1 MSFGGFDP
9 DILKDFLTESGEL
22 LEQLEGDLVSLES
35 TPSDPDLL
43 NQVFRALHTI
53 KGSASFLQLTNL
65 VKVAHAAESALNAA
79 RGGQVVVDRPMMDR
93 LLEAVDTIRGHM
105 TALQEGQPLAE
116 PSQAVVDAL
125 TAYGEGQQHP
135 AAATSTIN
143 PDAIAHADPHLAAA
157 LTALDSLDA
166 NALDEGVFD
175 AAALDVHALA
185 DEHAPVAQPQASA
198 TAAAHTQNDST
209 TNTPVNAAV
218 ATTTRELTLG
228 PGRADLFDFLV
239 SDVEQSLDR
248 IREAAPLL
256 NEVGSRP
263 AASNALVE
271 LGEQLAKAVEFFELE
286 SMGDLAH
293 AIEQLGRQAQS
304 LADEVMPMVSRRTAE
319 IINALGTHTT
329 ALKDRKIVV
338 DPVADLLDNLD
349 AAMKGMPGR
358 DADTLQDPTPIQAPI
373 HAPIAAH
380 ATAPVAA
387 DDVAHAPTAAA
398 PGPQADAPQVRQEL
412 KPAPDSRAADKPNT
426 DKSATDKASSDK
438 AASDKGGTDKAGA
451 EKAESTIRVEVG
463 RLEALMN
470 LVGELVLQ
478 KNRIA
483 ALTRRMGAGSAD
495 HETAEAMSLAAGG
508 LDRVTGDIQLAVMR
522 TRMQPLDKLFGKYPR
537 LIRDLAQKTG
547 KKMQLV
553 VEGGETEVDKS
564 VLEALGDPLVHLLRN
579 SADHGIDTPEERAKA
594 GKPEVGTIL
603 LRASHEGSHVRV
615 VVSDDGR
622 GLSRE
627 RIAKKAVERGLV
639 TADAIASMSDREV
652 YRFIFEAGFST
663 ADKVSDLSGRGVGM
677 DVVKTNIQNLKGT
690 IDLESTPGK
699 GASVSINIPLTVAIL
714 PAMMVA
720 VANEIYAIPLGSIL
734 EIVKPEQTLVSSI
747 GGHPVM
753 RLRDTVLPLISA
765 ANIFDVDG
773 CGDPV
778 DEPFA
783 VVLSMNER
791 RIGLMVSR
799 LIGQQ
804 EIVIKPL
811 EGAKGAAS
819 KRAVSGATVRDDG
832 GVSLIVDVAELIR
845 MAEHVKVGAR
855 AGSALSTSPSNP
867 DPVRN

>member
-1 MSFGGFDP
+1 MAFGGFDP

-22 LEQLEGDLVSLES
+22 LEQLEGDLVSLET
-35 TPSDPDLL
+35 TPTDPELL

-79 RGGQVVVDRPMMDR
+79 RSAQVVVDQPMMDR
-93 LLEAVDTIRGHM
+93 LLQAVDTIRGHM
-105 TALQEGQPLAE
+105 TALQAHEPLAE

-125 TAYGEGQQHP
+125 TLYGEGQQNP
-135 AAATSTIN
+135 SGASATHVHT
-143 PDAIAHADPHLAAA
+143 DAIADADP
-157 LTALDSLDA
+157 T
-166 NALDEGVFD
+166 F
-175 AAALDVHALA
+175 AAALDVLDAMDTDALIDAAATDAADSRENPAATSVHAQMNA
-185 DEHAPVAQPQASA
+185 STVAPPANPA
-198 TAAAHTQNDST
+198 TATASRASVAPST
-209 TNTPVNAAV
+209 CDLA
-218 ATTTRELTLG
+218 LG
-228 PGRADLFDFLV
+228 PGRADLFDYLV

-248 IREAAPLL
+248 IRETAPLL
-256 NEVGSRP
+256 SELGSRP

-286 SMGDLAH
+286 SMSDLAH
-293 AIEQLGRQAQS
+293 AIEQVGQQAQS
-304 LADEVMPMVSRRTAE
+304 LADDIMPMVSRRMAE
-319 IINALGTHTT
+319 IIDALGTHTS
-329 ALKDRKIVV
+329 ALKARKIVT
-338 DPVADLLDNLD
+338 DPVTDLVDNLD

-358 DADTLQDPTPIQAPI
+358 DADVVMDNASSAL
-373 HAPIAAH
+373 
-380 ATAPVAA
+380 A
-387 DDVAHAPTAAA
+387 DDAPTAPAA
-398 PGPQADAPQVRQEL
+398 NDAPTAFATIAAEPQPETRPQAPAITPEVRQEI
-412 KPAPDSRAADKPNT
+412 KPTPANANTDKPSTDKANADKPNA
-426 DKSATDKASSDK
+426 D
-438 AASDKGGTDKAGA
+438 
-451 EKAESTIRVEVG
+451 KAESTIRVEVG

-483 ALTRRMGAGSAD
+483 ALTRRMGASEAEHD
-495 HETAEAMSLAAGG
+495 MAEAMTLAASG

-579 SADHGIDTPEERAKA
+579 SADHGIDTPEERAQA

-627 RIAKKAVERGLV
+627 RIAKKAIDRGLV
-639 TADAIASMSDREV
+639 TAEAIAAMSDREV

-663 ADKVSDLSGRGVGM
+663 ADTVSDLSGRGVGM
-677 DVVKTNIQNLKGT
+677 DVVKTNIQNLKGA
-690 IDLESTPGK
+690 IELDSTPGK
-699 GASVSINIPLTVAIL
+699 GASVTISIPLTVAIL

-753 RLRDTVLPLISA
+753 RLRDAVLPLISA
-765 ANIFDVDG
+765 AEIFDVDA

-783 VVLSMNER
+783 VILSMNDR

-811 EGAKGAAS
+811 EGAKGASS

-855 AGSALSTSPSNP
+855 AGSSPAIP
-867 DPVRN
+867 TP

>member
-1 MSFGGFDP
+1 MSLGGFDP
-9 DILKDFLTESGEL
+9 EILKDFLTESGEL

-35 TPSDPDLL
+35 TPSDPELL

-65 VKVAHAAESALNAA
+65 VRVAHAAESALNAA
-79 RGGQVVVDRPMMDR
+79 RSSQVVVDRPMMDR

-105 TALQEGQPLAE
+105 TALQAGQPLAE

-125 TAYGEGQQHP
+125 TAYGEGNQHP
-135 AAATSTIN
+135 ADAPDHAPRAA
-143 PDAIAHADPHLAAA
+143 DLGQAALAQADPNLAAA
-157 LTALDSLDA
+157 LSALD
-166 NALDEGVFD
+166 
-175 AAALDVHALA
+175 ALDVASLA
-185 DEHAPVAQPQASA
+185 SEPEAAAQNSLAAQAASSSA
-198 TAAAHTQNDST
+198 TASLAADSNASPRT
-209 TNTPVNAAV
+209 PSPVNSAA
-218 ATTTRELTLG
+218 ASTRALILG

-248 IREAAPLL
+248 IRETAPLL
-256 NEVGSRP
+256 NEIASRP

-293 AIEQLGRQAQS
+293 AIEQVGRQALS
-304 LADEVMPMVSRRTAE
+304 LGDEVMPVVSQRMHE
-319 IINALGTHTT
+319 VIEALGTHTD
-329 ALKDRKIVV
+329 ALKSRQVV
-338 DPVADLLDNLD
+338 MDSVADLVDNLD
-349 AAMKGMPGR
+349 SAMKGMPGGDTDAPASEVSASVEPSAQSSNPTAPSSDDSADAR
-358 DADTLQDPTPIQAPI
+358 QAEAPLNQAAYADTPVSRRAPES
-373 HAPIAAH
+373 PGESAAQTRH
-380 ATAPVAA
+380 EIKPVAVESKA
-387 DDVAHAPTAAA
+387 TPDRTGGEKS
-398 PGPQADAPQVRQEL
+398 PG
-412 KPAPDSRAADKPNT
+412 
-426 DKSATDKASSDK
+426 DKASADK
-438 AASDKGGTDKAGA
+438 SNADKG
-451 EKAESTIRVEVG
+451 ESTIRVEVG

-483 ALTRRMGAGSAD
+483 ALTRRMGVSD
-495 HETAEAMSLAAGG
+495 NDNDMAEAMSLAASG

-594 GKPEVGTIL
+594 GKSDVGTIF

-627 RIAKKAVERGLV
+627 RISKKAIERGLA
-639 TADAIASMSDREV
+639 TPETIATMSDREV

-720 VANEIYAIPLGSIL
+720 VSNEIYAIPLGSIL

-753 RLRDTVLPLISA
+753 RLRDTVLPLVSA
-765 ANIFDVDG
+765 AEIFDVNAH
-773 CGDPV
+773 GDPI

-783 VVLSMNER
+783 VVLSMNDR

-811 EGAKGAAS
+811 EGAKGTSA

-845 MAEHVKVGAR
+845 MAEHVKVGPR
-855 AGSALSTSPSNP
+855 AA
-867 DPVRN
+867 

>member
-1 MSFGGFDP
+1 MAFGGFDP
-9 DILKDFLTESGEL
+9 EILKDFLTESGEL

-35 TPSDPDLL
+35 TPSDPELL

-65 VKVAHAAESALNAA
+65 VKVAHAAESALNSA
-79 RGGQVVVDRPMMDR
+79 RGGQVIVDRPMMDR
-93 LLEAVDTIRGHM
+93 LLEAVDIIRGHM
-105 TALQEGQPLAE
+105 TALQAGEPLAE

-125 TAYGEGQQHP
+125 TVYGEGQQLSGESTND
-135 AAATSTIN
+135 ASTSSVN
-143 PDAIAHADPHLAAA
+143 AQSFADADPNLAAA
-157 LTALDSLDA
+157 MNALDSIDA
-166 NALDEGVFD
+166 DALAQDS
-175 AAALDVHALA
+175 AALAQDISAIAEDHTALTA
-185 DEHAPVAQPQASA
+185 QMPAQASAQVPVQASAQVSAQASAPVASHAGNAGQAG
-198 TAAAHTQNDST
+198 ST
-209 TNTPVNAAV
+209 TSLPPASNV
-218 ATTTRELTLG
+218 ATMTRELALG

-256 NEVGSRP
+256 NEIGSRP

-293 AIEQLGRQAQS
+293 AIEQVGRQAQS
-304 LADEVMPMVSRRTAE
+304 LADEVMPMVSRRMSDV
-319 IINALGTHTT
+319 INALGTHTN
-329 ALKDRKIVV
+329 ALKTRKVV
-338 DPVADLLDNLD
+338 TDPVADLVDNLD
-349 AAMKGMPGR
+349 AAMKGMPGG
-358 DADTLQDPTPIQAPI
+358 DSDSANDFAGASDLSVAPAAGTTNSISTPATPEDTSLAEHKPEASQQT
-373 HAPIAAH
+373 
-380 ATAPVAA
+380 
-387 DDVAHAPTAAA
+387 
-398 PGPQADAPQVRQEL
+398 RQEIKPSPD
-412 KPAPDSRAADKPNT
+412 KPAAEKPSVAN
-426 DKSATDKASSDK
+426 
-438 AASDKGGTDKAGA
+438 A

-483 ALTRRMGAGSAD
+483 ALTRRMGVSEVD
-495 HETAEAMSLAAGG
+495 HDMTEAMGLAASG

-594 GKPEVGTIL
+594 GKPEFGTIL

-622 GLSRE
+622 GLSRD
-627 RIAKKAVERGLV
+627 RITKKAVERGLV
-639 TADAIASMSDREV
+639 TAEAIAAMTDREV

-677 DVVKTNIQNLKGT
+677 DVVKTNIQHLKGS
-690 IDLESTPGK
+690 IDLDSTPGK
-699 GASVSINIPLTVAIL
+699 GTSVSINIPLTVAIL

-734 EIVKPEQTLVSSI
+734 EIVKPELTLVSSI

-773 CGDPV
+773 CGDPI

-783 VVLSMNER
+783 VVLSMNDR

-811 EGAKGAAS
+811 EGAKGASS

-855 AGSALSTSPSNP
+855 AAS
-867 DPVRN
+867 

>member
-1 MSFGGFDP
+1 MSLGGFDP
-9 DILKDFLTESGEL
+9 EILKDFLTESGEL

-35 TPSDPDLL
+35 TPSDPELL

-79 RGGQVVVDRPMMDR
+79 RGGQVVVDRAMMDR

-105 TALQEGQPLAE
+105 TALQSGEELQE

-125 TAYGEGQQHP
+125 AKYGEGQQFPDGTPPP
-135 AAATSTIN
+135 ADAPAIN
-143 PDAIAHADPHLAAA
+143 AEAIAQADPGLAAA
-157 LTALDSLDA
+157 LDA
-166 NALDEGVFD
+166 ID
-175 AAALDVHALA
+175 AMDADALA
-185 DEHAPVAQPQASA
+185 QSEAPIAEPVAQQQAAPVAMGQNGPSDPVASVA
-198 TAAAHTQNDST
+198 TA
-209 TNTPVNAAV
+209 
-218 ATTTRELTLG
+218 TRELALG

-256 NEVGSRP
+256 SEIGSRP

-304 LADEVMPMVSRRTAE
+304 LTDEVMPMVSRRTAE
-319 IINALGTHTT
+319 IIDALGTHTN
-329 ALKDRKIVV
+329 ALKSRKVV
-338 DPVADLLDNLD
+338 TDPITDLVDNLD

-358 DADTLQDPTPIQAPI
+358 DADVVDDAPS
-373 HAPIAAH
+373 ASADESAS
-380 ATAPVAA
+380 ACASSPVA
-387 DDVAHAPTAAA
+387 DEPVTTDSRVET
-398 PGPQADAPQVRQEL
+398 PQHVRQEI
-412 KPAPDSRAADKPNT
+412 KPAPENKPAPQDTRPTADKAN
-426 DKSATDKASSDK
+426 
-438 AASDKGGTDKAGA
+438 A

-483 ALTRRMGAGSAD
+483 ALTRRMGVSDAD
-495 HETAEAMSLAAGG
+495 HDMAEAMSLAAGG

-579 SADHGIDTPEERAKA
+579 SADHGVDTPEEREKA
-594 GKPEVGTIL
+594 GKPEFGTIL

-622 GLSRE
+622 GLSRD

-639 TADAIASMSDREV
+639 TADAIAAMSDREV

-677 DVVKTNIQNLKGT
+677 DVVKTNIQNLKGS

-699 GASVSINIPLTVAIL
+699 GTSVSINIPLTVAIL

-783 VVLSMNER
+783 VILSMNER

-811 EGAKGAAS
+811 EGAKHAAS

-845 MAEHVKVGAR
+845 MAEHVKVGAK
-855 AGSALSTSPSNP
+855 AGS
-867 DPVRN
+867 

>member
-135 AAATSTIN
+135 AAATSTIH
-143 PDAIAHADPHLAAA
+143 PDAIAHADPNLAAA

-166 NALDEGVFD
+166 NALDGSDSD
-175 AAALDVHALA
+175 ASALAANALDADALA
-185 DEHAPVAQPQASA
+185 NEHAPVAQPRASA
-198 TAAAHTQNDST
+198 TPAANAQSDSL

-218 ATTTRELTLG
+218 ATATRELTLG

-263 AASNALVE
+263 AASNALVD

-293 AIEQLGRQAQS
+293 AIEQLGRHAQS

-319 IINALGTHTT
+319 IIDALGTHTA

-358 DADTLQDPTPIQAPI
+358 DADALQDTPAPAADEASAPVSATVASI
-373 HAPIAAH
+373 ADQPVRHEFKPGTETANAHPIA
-380 ATAPVAA
+380 
-387 DDVAHAPTAAA
+387 
-398 PGPQADAPQVRQEL
+398 
-412 KPAPDSRAADKPNT
+412 DKAGT
-426 DKSATDKASSDK
+426 DKIGTERA
-438 AASDKGGTDKAGA
+438 GTDKAVSDRANA

-478 KNRIA
+478 KNRVA
-483 ALTRRMGAGSAD
+483 ALTRRMGAGGTD
-495 HETAEAMSLAAGG
+495 HEMAEAMSLAAGG

-639 TADAIASMSDREV
+639 SADAIASMSDREV

-699 GASVSINIPLTVAIL
+699 GSSVSINIPLTVAIL

-855 AGSALSTSPSNP
+855 AGSGLNSSPSNP

>member
-1 MSFGGFDP
+1 MAFGGFDP
-9 DILKDFLTESGEL
+9 EILKDFLTESGEL

-35 TPSDPDLL
+35 TPSDPELL

-65 VKVAHAAESALNAA
+65 VTVAHAAESALNSA
-79 RGGQVVVDRPMMDR
+79 RGGQVIVDRPMMDR
-93 LLEAVDTIRGHM
+93 LLEAVDIIRGHM
-105 TALQEGQPLAE
+105 TALQAGEPLAE

-125 TAYGEGQQHP
+125 TVYGEGQQL
-135 AAATSTIN
+135 ADDTAGNASTSAVNT
-143 PDAIAHADPHLAAA
+143 
-157 LTALDSLDA
+157 
-166 NALDEGVFD
+166 
-175 AAALDVHALA
+175 HALA
-185 DEHAPVAQPQASA
+185 DADPNLAAAISALDSIDADALAADNTALAPQAQAAAPVAAPVAAQIASVG
-198 TAAAHTQNDST
+198 QVGQVGST
-209 TNTPVNAAV
+209 TAPTTVASV
-218 ATTTRELTLG
+218 ATMTRDLALG

-256 NEVGSRP
+256 NEIGSRP

-293 AIEQLGRQAQS
+293 AIEQVGRQAQS
-304 LADEVMPMVSRRTAE
+304 LADDVMPMVSRRMSDV
-319 IINALGTHTT
+319 INALGTHTN
-329 ALKDRKIVV
+329 ALKTRKVV
-338 DPVADLLDNLD
+338 TDPVADLVDNLD
-349 AAMKGMPGR
+349 AAMKGMPGG
-358 DADTLQDPTPIQAPI
+358 DSDSVNDFGGASDF
-373 HAPIAAH
+373 
-380 ATAPVAA
+380 
-387 DDVAHAPTAAA
+387 TAASVA
-398 PGPQADAPQVRQEL
+398 SPSDSFATPTTPGDTSFAEHKPEASQTSREIKPGATDAKVH
-412 KPAPDSRAADKPNT
+412 DKPGAE
-426 DKSATDKASSDK
+426 KPSDK
-438 AASDKGGTDKAGA
+438 ANAANA

-483 ALTRRMGAGSAD
+483 ALTRRMGVSDAD
-495 HETAEAMSLAAGG
+495 HDMAEAMGLAASG

-579 SADHGIDTPEERAKA
+579 SADHGIDTPEERTKA
-594 GKPEVGTIL
+594 GKPEFGTIL

-627 RIAKKAVERGLV
+627 RITKKAVERGLV
-639 TADAIASMSDREV
+639 TAEAIAAMTDREV

-677 DVVKTNIQNLKGT
+677 DVVKTNIQHLKGT

-699 GASVSINIPLTVAIL
+699 GTSVSINIPLTVAIL

-734 EIVKPEQTLVSSI
+734 EIVKPERTLVSSI

-773 CGDPV
+773 CGDPI

-811 EGAKGAAS
+811 EGAKGASS

-845 MAEHVKVGAR
+845 MAEHVKVGVR
-855 AGSALSTSPSNP
+855 AGS
-867 DPVRN
+867 

>member
-135 AAATSTIN
+135 AAATSTIH

-166 NALDEGVFD
+166 NALDEGALD
-175 AAALDVHALA
+175 AAAPDVHALA
-185 DEHAPVAQPQASA
+185 DEHAPVAASQLSASA
-198 TAAAHTQNDST
+198 TAAAHAQSDSL

-358 DADTLQDPTPIQAPI
+358 DADTLQETAPIQ
-373 HAPIAAH
+373 APIAAH
-380 ATAPVAA
+380 AAGPVAA

-426 DKSATDKASSDK
+426 DKVATEKAGS
-438 AASDKGGTDKAGA
+438 DKAGA

-783 VVLSMNER
+783 VILSMNER

>member
-1 MSFGGFDP
+1 MAFGGFDP

-22 LEQLEGDLVSLES
+22 LEQLEGDLVSLET
-35 TPSDPDLL
+35 TPTDPELL

-79 RGGQVVVDRPMMDR
+79 RSAQVVVDRPMMDR

-105 TALQEGQPLAE
+105 TALQAGEPLAE

-125 TAYGEGQQHP
+125 TLYGEGQQSP
-135 AAATSTIN
+135 SGVSS
-143 PDAIAHADPHLAAA
+143 AHAHGDSIADADP
-157 LTALDSLDA
+157 T
-166 NALDEGVFD
+166 F
-175 AAALDVHALA
+175 AAALDALDAMDTEALIDAAANGAAESHEIPAATSVHAQMNA
-185 DEHAPVAQPQASA
+185 STAAPPANPA
-198 TAAAHTQNDST
+198 TATASRASVTPST
-209 TNTPVNAAV
+209 CDLA
-218 ATTTRELTLG
+218 LG

-256 NEVGSRP
+256 SELGSRP

-293 AIEQLGRQAQS
+293 AIEQVGRQAQS
-304 LADEVMPMVSRRTAE
+304 LADDVMPMVSQRMTE
-319 IINALGTHTT
+319 IIDALGTHTS
-329 ALKDRKIVV
+329 ALKSRKIVT
-338 DPVADLLDNLD
+338 DPIADLVDNLD

-358 DADTLQDPTPIQAPI
+358 DADVVMDNASSALASDAPTSFAT
-373 HAPIAAH
+373 IAAEPQPD
-380 ATAPVAA
+380 TR
-387 DDVAHAPTAAA
+387 
-398 PGPQADAPQVRQEL
+398 PQAQTITPEVRQEI
-412 KPAPDSRAADKPNT
+412 KPTPANANTDKPNT
-426 DKSATDKASSDK
+426 DRANADKPN
-438 AASDKGGTDKAGA
+438 A

-483 ALTRRMGAGSAD
+483 ALTRRMGASEAEHD
-495 HETAEAMSLAAGG
+495 MAEAMTLAASG

-579 SADHGIDTPEERAKA
+579 SADHGIDTPEERAQA

-627 RIAKKAVERGLV
+627 RIAKKAVDRGLV
-639 TADAIASMSDREV
+639 TAEAIGAMSDREV

-663 ADKVSDLSGRGVGM
+663 ADTVSDLSGRGVGM
-677 DVVKTNIQNLKGT
+677 DVVKTNIQNLKGA
-690 IDLESTPGK
+690 IELDSTPGK
-699 GASVSINIPLTVAIL
+699 GASVSISIPLTVAIL

-753 RLRDTVLPLISA
+753 RLRDAVLPLISA
-765 ANIFDVDG
+765 AGIFDVDG
-773 CGDPV
+773 CGDPI

-783 VVLSMNER
+783 VILSMNDR

-811 EGAKGAAS
+811 EGAKGASS

-855 AGSALSTSPSNP
+855 AGSPSAIP
-867 DPVRN
+867 TP

>member
-1 MSFGGFDP
+1 MSLGGFDP
-9 DILKDFLTESGEL
+9 EILKDFLTESGEL

-35 TPSDPDLL
+35 TPGDPELL

-65 VKVAHAAESALNAA
+65 VRVAHAAESALNSA
-79 RGGQVVVDRPMMDR
+79 RNGQVVVDRPMMDR

-105 TALQEGQPLAE
+105 HQLQSGEALSE
-116 PSQAVVDAL
+116 PSEVVVAAL
-125 TAYGEGQQHP
+125 TEYGEGVQASSSVGAQKSAAS
-135 AAATSTIN
+135 AAASSQDSD
-143 PDAIAHADPHLAAA
+143 DAHEELAQSPSASA
-157 LTALDSLDA
+157 GASNAMAA
-166 NALDEGVFD
+166 NA
-175 AAALDVHALA
+175 
-185 DEHAPVAQPQASA
+185 STA
-198 TAAAHTQNDST
+198 TATSVTPST
-209 TNTPVNAAV
+209 
-218 ATTTRELTLG
+218 RDLILG

-256 NEVGSRP
+256 SEMTSRP

-271 LGEQLAKAVEFFELE
+271 LGEQLAKAVEYFELE

-293 AIEQLGRQAQS
+293 AIEQVGRQAAS
-304 LADEVMPMVSRRTAE
+304 LADDLMPVVSRRVTE
-319 IINALGTHTT
+319 VVDALGTHTS
-329 ALKDRKIVV
+329 ALKSRKIVL
-338 DPVADLLDNLD
+338 DPIADLVENLD
-349 AAMKGMPGR
+349 AAMRGMPGR
-358 DADTLQDPTPIQAPI
+358 DADIGSSSAN
-373 HAPIAAH
+373 
-380 ATAPVAA
+380 
-387 DDVAHAPTAAA
+387 
-398 PGPQADAPQVRQEL
+398 DAGDASTFTGTQ
-412 KPAPDSRAADKPNT
+412 PAPDARPESVSIEPKADAKQPES
-426 DKSATDKASSDK
+426 KSASDK
-438 AASDKGGTDKAGA
+438 AATDKSNA
-451 EKAESTIRVEVG
+451 EKANVEKGESTIRVEVG

-483 ALTRRMGAGSAD
+483 ALTRRLAISDQGD
-495 HETAEAMSLAAGG
+495 HDTAEAMTLAASG

-579 SADHGIDTPEERAKA
+579 SADHGIDTPEERIKS
-594 GKPEVGTIL
+594 GKNDTGTIL

-622 GLSRE
+622 GLSRD
-627 RIAKKAVERGLV
+627 RIGKKAVERGLV
-639 TADAIASMSDREV
+639 TEEALAALSDREV

-677 DVVKTNIQNLKGT
+677 DVVKTNIQHLKGT
-690 IDLESTPGK
+690 IELESTPGK
-699 GASVSINIPLTVAIL
+699 GTSVSINIPLTVAIL

-720 VANEIYAIPLGSIL
+720 VGNEIYAIPLGSIL

-753 RLRDTVLPLISA
+753 RLRDTVLPLVSA
-765 ANIFDVDG
+765 GAIFDVSAED
-773 CGDPV
+773 DPI

-783 VVLSMNER
+783 VVLSMNDR

-811 EGAKGAAS
+811 EGAKNGS
-819 KRAVSGATVRDDG
+819 GKRAVSGATVRDDG

-845 MAEHVKVGAR
+845 MAEHVQVGVR
-855 AGSALSTSPSNP
+855 AA
-867 DPVRN
+867 

>member
-1 MSFGGFDP
+1 MSLGGFDP

-35 TPSDPDLL
+35 TPSDPELL

-79 RGGQVVVDRPMMDR
+79 RNSQVVVDRPMMDR

-105 TALQEGQPLAE
+105 TALQAGEPLAE

-125 TAYGEGQQHP
+125 TAYGEGHQSP
-135 AAATSTIN
+135 AGASESAATVSTTS
-143 PDAIAHADPHLAAA
+143 IAEADPNLAAA
-157 LTALDSLDA
+157 LDALNAIDASSLAEDVA
-166 NALDEGVFD
+166 PNVE
-175 AAALDVHALA
+175 AAPAATRAAFV
-185 DEHAPVAQPQASA
+185 QAGA
-198 TAAAHTQNDST
+198 
-209 TNTPVNAAV
+209 
-218 ATTTRELTLG
+218 ATTVVASVTPSTRDLALG

-239 SDVEQSLDR
+239 SDVEQSLER
-248 IREAAPLL
+248 IRETAPLL
-256 NEVGSRP
+256 GEMTSRP

-293 AIEQLGRQAQS
+293 AIEQVGRQAQS
-304 LADEVMPMVSRRTAE
+304 LADEVMPVVSRRMGE
-319 IINALGTHTT
+319 IISALDTHTS
-329 ALKDRKIVV
+329 ALKSRKVV
-338 DPVADLLDNLD
+338 TDPVGDLVDNLD

-358 DADTLQDPTPIQAPI
+358 DDQMSVEPSRPDAASAPGLNSTSESSPVVPSEARI
-373 HAPIAAH
+373 SEQKP
-380 ATAPVAA
+380 ATA
-387 DDVAHAPTAAA
+387 DSKH
-398 PGPQADAPQVRQEL
+398 ADA
-412 KPAPDSRAADKPNT
+412 K
-426 DKSATDKASSDK
+426 ATDKNADK
-438 AASDKGGTDKAGA
+438 NNP

-483 ALTRRMGAGSAD
+483 ALTRRMAVSEQSD
-495 HETAEAMSLAAGG
+495 HDMAEAMSLAAGG

-579 SADHGIDTPEERAKA
+579 SADHGIDTPDERAKA
-594 GKPEVGTIL
+594 GKSEVGTIL

-627 RIAKKAVERGLV
+627 RITKKAVERGLV
-639 TADAIASMSDREV
+639 TADAIAAMSDREV

-690 IDLESTPGK
+690 IELESTPGK

-753 RLRDTVLPLISA
+753 RLRDTVLPLVSA
-765 ANIFDVDG
+765 AEIFDVDG

-778 DEPFA
+778 EEPFA
-783 VVLSMNER
+783 VVLSMNDR

-811 EGAKGAAS
+811 EGAKGASS

-845 MAEHVKVGAR
+845 MAEHVKVGVR
-855 AGSALSTSPSNP
+855 AA
-867 DPVRN
+867 

>member
-1 MSFGGFDP
+1 MSLGGFDP

-22 LEQLEGDLVSLES
+22 LEQLENDLVSLES
-35 TPSDPDLL
+35 TPSEPELL

-79 RGGQVVVDRPMMDR
+79 RSAQVIVDRPMMDR

-105 TALQEGQPLAE
+105 SALQVGDPLAD

-125 TAYGEGQQHP
+125 TAYGEGHQHP
-135 AAATSTIN
+135 AGAPAPANAPSGSYA
-143 PDAIAHADPHLAAA
+143 DADPSLAAA
-157 LTALDSLDA
+157 LNAINSIDADALAHDNAQDDSQSDGTDHLEPAITAFASVADGSKETGSVQFPAA
-166 NALDEGVFD
+166 NA
-175 AAALDVHALA
+175 AI
-185 DEHAPVAQPQASA
+185 
-198 TAAAHTQNDST
+198 
-209 TNTPVNAAV
+209 
-218 ATTTRELTLG
+218 ATTTLAPTTRDLTLG

-256 NEVGSRP
+256 SEIGSRP

-271 LGEQLAKAVEFFELE
+271 LGEQLAKAVEFFELD

-304 LADEVMPMVSRRTAE
+304 LADDVMPMVSRRMIE
-319 IINALGTHTT
+319 IIDALGTHTS
-329 ALKDRKIVV
+329 ALKSRKVV
-338 DPVADLLDNLD
+338 TDPVLDLLDNLD

-358 DADTLQDPTPIQAPI
+358 DTE
-373 HAPIAAH
+373 HAPESSQPVPVVSDSRQQALGANLAEPASDASTIH
-380 ATAPVAA
+380 EDTKRATLAVQ
-387 DDVAHAPTAAA
+387 D
-398 PGPQADAPQVRQEL
+398 
-412 KPAPDSRAADKPNT
+412 KPASERSAVDKP
-426 DKSATDKASSDK
+426 AVDKANP
-438 AASDKGGTDKAGA
+438 

-483 ALTRRMGAGSAD
+483 ALTRRMGVSGAD
-495 HETAEAMSLAAGG
+495 HDMAEAMTLAASG

-579 SADHGIDTPEERAKA
+579 SADHGVDTPEERAKA

-627 RIAKKAVERGLV
+627 RIASKAVERGLV

-690 IDLESTPGK
+690 IELESTPGK
-699 GASVSINIPLTVAIL
+699 GASVTINIPLTVAIL

-765 ANIFDVDG
+765 ASIFDVDG

-783 VVLSMNER
+783 VVLSMNDR

-811 EGAKGAAS
+811 EGAKGASA

-855 AGSALSTSPSNP
+855 AGSSSANP

>member
-1 MSFGGFDP
+1 VSFGGFDP

-135 AAATSTIN
+135 AAATSTIH

-166 NALDEGVFD
+166 NALDEGALD
-175 AAALDVHALA
+175 AAAPDVHALA
-185 DEHAPVAQPQASA
+185 DDHAPVAQPQTSA
-198 TAAAHTQNDST
+198 TAAAHAQSDSIA
-209 TNTPVNAAV
+209 NTPVNAAV

-358 DADTLQDPTPIQAPI
+358 DADTLQDNPAPAAPTGDDES
-373 HAPIAAH
+373 
-380 ATAPVAA
+380 APVAA
-387 DDVAHAPTAAA
+387 TPAPI
-398 PGPQADAPQVRQEL
+398 ADQQVRHEL
-412 KPAPDSRAADKPNT
+412 KPDAAKANAHPIADKANT
-426 DKSATDKASSDK
+426 DKVATEKAGS
-438 AASDKGGTDKAGA
+438 DKAGA

-783 VVLSMNER
+783 VILSMNER